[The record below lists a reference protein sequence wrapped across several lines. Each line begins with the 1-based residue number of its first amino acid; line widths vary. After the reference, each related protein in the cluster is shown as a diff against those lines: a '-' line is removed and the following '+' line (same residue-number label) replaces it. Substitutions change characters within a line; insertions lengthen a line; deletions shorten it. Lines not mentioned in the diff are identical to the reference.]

1 MKCFISHV
9 GVLRGG
15 EQVWDFGQRVEK
27 KQLRGERQKETSCTS
42 FRNLN
47 FRDKDALRDGGT
59 KSDSGLHLI
68 SNPNKSQL
76 ELAQTQLNS
85 TQEYFENNRR
95 CVQSAVQGATN
106 NSFQT
111 ETLESTKT
119 VQLKIKSQAESK
131 AKSQKKNDELER

>member
-1 MKCFISHV
+1 M
-9 GVLRGG
+9 
-15 EQVWDFGQRVEK
+15 WDFGQRVEK

-85 TQEYFENNRR
+85 RVFREQPPLRTECRTRSDKQFIPNGDARKHQNSPTENQ
-95 CVQSAVQGATN
+95 VTG
-106 NSFQT
+106 
-111 ETLESTKT
+111 
-119 VQLKIKSQAESK
+119 
-131 AKSQKKNDELER
+131 